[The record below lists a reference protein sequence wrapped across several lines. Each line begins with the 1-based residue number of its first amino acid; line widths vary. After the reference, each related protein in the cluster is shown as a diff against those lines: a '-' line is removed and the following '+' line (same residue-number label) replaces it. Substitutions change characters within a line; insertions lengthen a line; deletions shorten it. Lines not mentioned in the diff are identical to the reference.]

1 MDVNEIQHT
10 IWLEKYRPQSL
21 KDIALNA
28 EARKTLNGFVESGE
42 IPNLFLCSR
51 PGQGKTSLA
60 KLLAY
65 NVFDCDT
72 LYVNASDENNVDTMR
87 NKVTNFAK
95 SKSFNGKF
103 KIVILDECDGFATV
117 QSQKILRVLMED
129 VSANTRFIIIANTR
143 DKIIDAIQ
151 SRCYFIDITPEKN
164 EIGRRLCN
172 ILRAENIDINGET
185 LESLKQLIAWC
196 YPDVRSMIKHMQ
208 VACTDG
214 KFVLPK
220 SIIDGSFV
228 TELFE
233 KMVSV
238 DPIEVRKFVVQSE
251 DMFNGDYPKL
261 LSDLYHIVI
270 DTDKLQ
276 PEGKIKWTIT
286 ISDYLAKMGSS
297 IDSELTFSACI
308 FSLLTNQK

>member
-10 IWLEKYRPQSL
+10 IWLEKYRPKNL
-21 KDIALNA
+21 NEIALNE
-28 EARKTLNGFVESGE
+28 EARNILNGFVESGE

-87 NKVTNFAK
+87 NKVTDFAK
-95 SKSFNGKF
+95 SMSFNGKF

-129 VSANTRFIIIANTR
+129 VSDNTRFIIIANTR
-143 DKIIDAIQ
+143 EKIIEAIQ
-151 SRCYFIDITPEKN
+151 SRCYFVDITPNKN

-172 ILRAENIDINGET
+172 ILQSENIEVNGET

-208 VACTDG
+208 VACRDG
-214 KFVLPK
+214 KFILPK
-220 SIIDGSFV
+220 SIVDGRFV
-228 TELFE
+228 SELFD
-233 KMVSV
+233 KMAKT
-238 DPIEVRKFVVQSE
+238 DPLEVRKFVVQSE
-251 DMFNGDYPKL
+251 DLFNGDYAKL

-286 ISDYLAKMGSS
+286 ISDYLSKMAGS